1 MPHTEPSTRLP
12 RRTVFKW
19 FAAAAA
25 ALQLGEL
32 GLPGLPAG
40 EAPPALAPLPAGTKG
55 YGVDPNLTRAYAPGD
70 VWPLTLTAVERRT
83 VTALADVIIPA
94 DDLGPAASEVRVP
107 DFIDEWLSAPY
118 PSQQKD
124 RELIVPGLAWLESE
138 AQKRFKAVFADLKGE
153 QQRAICDDICSIR
166 NASAEF
172 AHPAVFFSRFRGL
185 AGGAYFATPPGWKA
199 IGYVGNLPQATFN
212 GPPEEVLVKLGVKQT
227 VM

>member
-1 MPHTEPSTRLP
+1 MQLNDPLPRLP

-25 ALQLGEL
+25 AMQLGEL
-32 GLPGLPAG
+32 GLAAG
-40 EAPPALAPLPAGTKG
+40 EAPPALAPLPAGAKG
-55 YGVDPNLTRAYAPGD
+55 YGGDPSLTRSYAPGD
-70 VWPLTLTAVERRT
+70 VWPLSLTPAERRT

-124 RELIVPGLAWLESE
+124 RELIVLGLAWLEGE
-138 AQKRFKAVFADLKGE
+138 AMARFKAAFADLTSG
-153 QQRAICDDICSIR
+153 QQRAICDDVCSIR
-166 NASAEF
+166 NAAPAF

-212 GPPEEVLVKLGVKQT
+212 GPPEEVLAKLGVKQT
-227 VM
+227 VP